1 MLRMVSLTRL
11 HRGRQWT
18 RWENLRPGHVE
29 RERAM
34 GARELERVES
44 ERQISI
50 APDARSAAVCRRR
63 GTGVRWRKPVRDTP
77 RPESCELQKTDGD
90 GFGNLNPEYYMRQG
104 VRKRVVT
111 RVQVRFLPFDD
122 GRRGTEYS

>member
-1 MLRMVSLTRL
+1 MLSESVRWERESWKGLKASDKYRL
-11 HRGRQWT
+11 HPMPARRLFVVVVAPGSAG
-18 RWENLRPGHVE
+18 ENQYE
-29 RERAM
+29 
-34 GARELERVES
+34 
-44 ERQISI
+44 
-50 APDARSAAVCRRR
+50 
-63 GTGVRWRKPVRDTP
+63 TTP